1 MVNLLK
7 TFGKGIL
14 YIIGF
19 PFFIV
24 VLLIFGV
31 IGIFLFVFH
40 LFKSIIYFFT
50 GQKFFPELPED
61 KELRLKQE
69 AAYAATNPESNII
82 DQDPTIQN
90 DDESLPPP
98 MIEQVAFNEEPEY
111 EKPIYQEPKYRPLY
125 DEPEINE
132 PEVEETLPEQEP
144 ETNAEHESAEE
155 ASFEQ
160 AKKEEDIL
168 SELSRDEPEQSID
181 TSSEENKEPDDEPLE
196 EYVPKGSTYLND
208 IEEDDAS
215 TGGVDIDY
223 DVR

>member
-24 VLLIFGV
+24 ALLIFGV
-31 IGIFLFVFH
+31 IGIFLFIFH

-61 KELRLKQE
+61 KELRLRQE
-69 AAYAATNPESNII
+69 AAYAAANPQPII
-82 DQDPTIQN
+82 DQEPIAQ
-90 DDESLPPP
+90 ESSDNVPPP
-98 MIEQVAFNEEPEY
+98 MIEEVVFNEETSF
-111 EKPIYQEPKYRPLY
+111 
-125 DEPEINE
+125 NE
-132 PEVEETLPEQEP
+132 
-144 ETNAEHESAEE
+144 ASAEE
-155 ASFEQ
+155 TIENV
-160 AKKEEDIL
+160 KEESTEETYSEQDEQDTDVL
-168 SELSRDEPEQSID
+168 SELARNEPEQSID
-181 TSSEENKEPDDEPLE
+181 TSSNEEEIEDEPLE
-196 EYVPKGSTYLND
+196 EYVPRGSAYIGD
-208 IEEDDAS
+208 IEEDDTN